1 MGEGLKGHKL
11 NLLQLFPRVQQRLL
25 RIQTNRRITHLG
37 RQIEKHAVR
46 DSARGL
52 VAFFNASSRLG
63 GISLNAAF
71 TQLTAW
77 STQLAGAEVIHFTCR
92 AGMTRCV
99 LGTNPDDH
107 TAPPPCAS
115 CIAQSHKLIGPSPAY
130 FLKYQP
136 NPALETAIKPLG
148 VEELSTFNLQ
158 LAAFD
163 AEIPLGELVLPSLRW
178 ALRRH
183 TLPDDEVTR
192 YLLRQYILSAY
203 CVAEE
208 FDRFLSLYK
217 PQTVVI
223 FNGLQFPEAAAR
235 WVARQHGIRT
245 ITHEV
250 SFQPFSAFFT
260 EGEATAYPIA
270 IPNDFELSPEQNE
283 QLDAWLSRR
292 FKGEFTMAGI
302 RFWPEMSGL
311 DEAFLAQ
318 AAEFKQIVPVFTNV
332 IFDTSQIHANT
343 VFEHMFAWLET
354 VVDVVRQHPETLF
367 VIRAHPDEKRPG
379 TRKGTREAVSDW
391 LVERG
396 VDSLPNVIFIDAQE
410 YISSYDLI
418 RRAKFVMVY
427 NSSIGLEAT
436 LLGRPALCGG
446 KARYTQY
453 PTVQLPKT
461 PLEYSQIA
469 EAWLAADEI
478 RIPPEFTR
486 NARRF
491 LYYQLFRV
499 SLPFDRFLAAHST
512 PGYVQFR
519 PFGVDALRPENSPT
533 LRVVVDGIL
542 NDQPFQ
548 LYDANF
554 HHKDTKAQRKKT

>member
-1 MGEGLKGHKL
+1 MNIIKRIH
-11 NLLQLFPRVQQRLL
+11 NARL
-25 RIQTNRRITHLG
+25 RIQADRQLARLG
-37 RQIEKHAVR
+37 REIAQKAPA
-46 DSARGL
+46 DSARGV

-77 STQLAGAEVIHFTCR
+77 SVQLAGADVIHFACN

-107 TAPPPCAS
+107 TAAPPCAS
-115 CIAQSHKLIGPSPAY
+115 CTAQTRKLIGPSPAY
-130 FLKYQP
+130 FFEYQP
-136 NPALETAIKPLG
+136 NPRLESQLAHLSIA
-148 VEELSTFNLQ
+148 ELSTFNPSASSGQALQ
-158 LAAFD
+158 PDNLPT
-163 AEIPLGELVLPSLRW
+163 EIPLGELVLPSLRW

-183 TLPDDEVTR
+183 TLPNDEPTR
-192 YLLRQYILSAY
+192 HQLRQYILSAY
-203 CVAEE
+203 NVAVE
-208 FDRFLSLYK
+208 FDRFLAQHK
-217 PQTVVI
+217 PDTVVI
-223 FNGLQFPEAAAR
+223 FNGLQFPEATAR
-235 WVARQHGIRT
+235 WVAQQHGIRV

-260 EGEATAYPIA
+260 EGDATAYPIA
-270 IPNDFELSPEQNE
+270 IPDDFELSPAQNH
-283 QLDAWLSRR
+283 QLDDWLSRR

-311 DEAFLAQ
+311 DDEFLAH
-318 AAEFKQIVPVFTNV
+318 AAKFKQIVPVFTNV

-343 VFEHMFAWLET
+343 VFEHMFAWLESI
-354 VVDVVRQHPETLF
+354 VEVIRQNPETLF

-391 LVERG
+391 LAERG
-396 VDSLPNVIFIDAQE
+396 VTSLPNVIFIDAQE

-436 LLGRPALCGG
+436 LFERPVLCGG

-453 PTVQLPKT
+453 PSVHLAQT
-461 PLEYSQIA
+461 PAEYQQIA
-469 EAWLAADEI
+469 QKWLAADEI
-478 RIPPEFTR
+478 EIPAEYKR

-491 LYYQLFRV
+491 LYYQLYRV
-499 SLPFDRFLAAHST
+499 SLPFERYLAAHPT
-512 PGYVQFR
+512 PGYVQLK
-519 PFGVDALRPENSPT
+519 PFTADDLRPENSPT
-533 LRVVVDGIL
+533 MSVIVDGIL
-542 NDQPFQ
+542 GKQPFQ
-548 LYDANF
+548 LPE
-554 HHKDTKAQRKKT
+554 QRD

>member
-1 MGEGLKGHKL
+1 
-11 NLLQLFPRVQQRLL
+11 L
-25 RIQTNRRITHLG
+25 RIQADRQLARLG
-37 RQIEKHAVR
+37 RKIAQQAPA
-46 DSARGL
+46 DPARGL

-77 STQLAGAEVIHFTCR
+77 SVQLAGAEVIHFVCR

-107 TAPPPCAS
+107 TAAPPCAS
-115 CIAQSHKLIGPSPAY
+115 CIAQSQKLIGPTPAH
-130 FLKYQP
+130 FFEYQP
-136 NPALETAIKPLG
+136 NPALESQLNSLNI
-148 VEELSTFNLQ
+148 EELSIFNFQPVNLPTP
-158 LAAFD
+158 
-163 AEIPLGELVLPSLRW
+163 IPLGQLTLPSLRW

-183 TLPDDEVTR
+183 TLPNDEPTR
-192 YLLRQYILSAY
+192 HQLRQYILSAY
-203 CVAEE
+203 RVAEE
-208 FDRFLSLYK
+208 FGCFLTHHK
-217 PQTVVI
+217 PDTVVI
-223 FNGLQFPEAAAR
+223 FNGLQFPEATAR
-235 WVARQHGIRT
+235 WVARQHGLRT

-260 EGEATAYPIA
+260 DGDATAYPID
-270 IPNDFELSPEQNE
+270 IPNEFELSPVQNE

-311 DEAFLAQ
+311 DEEFVAH
-318 AAEFKQIVPVFTNV
+318 AANFKQIVPVFTNV

-343 VFEHMFAWLET
+343 VFEHMFAWLESII
-354 VVDVVRQHPETLF
+354 DVIRQNPETLF
-367 VIRAHPDEKRPG
+367 VVRAHPDEKRPG

-391 LVERG
+391 LAERG

-436 LLGRPALCGG
+436 LFECPVLCGG
-446 KARYTQY
+446 QARYTQY
-453 PTVQLPKT
+453 PTVHLPQT
-461 PLEYSQIA
+461 PEEYHQTA
-469 EAWLAADEI
+469 VKWLVADEI
-478 RIPPEFTR
+478 DIPVEFKQ

-491 LYYQLFRV
+491 LYYQLYRV
-499 SLPFDRFLAAHST
+499 SLSFDRYLTAHPT
-512 PGYVQFR
+512 PGYVQLK
-519 PFGVDALRPENSPT
+519 PFSANDLRPENSFT
-533 LRVVVDGIL
+533 LRVIVDGIL
-542 NDQPFQ
+542 DNQPFQ
-548 LYDANF
+548 LEN
-554 HHKDTKAQRKKT
+554 

>member
-1 MGEGLKGHKL
+1 MNIIKRIH
-11 NLLQLFPRVQQRLL
+11 NARL
-25 RIQTNRRITHLG
+25 RIQADRQLARLG
-37 RQIEKHAVR
+37 REIAQKAPA
-46 DSARGL
+46 DSARGV

-77 STQLAGAEVIHFTCR
+77 SLQLAGADVIHFACN

-107 TAPPPCAS
+107 TAAPPCAS
-115 CIAQSHKLIGPSPAY
+115 CIAQTRKLIGPSPAY
-130 FLKYQP
+130 FFEYQP
-136 NPALETAIKPLG
+136 KPRLESQFAHLSIA
-148 VEELSTFNLQ
+148 ELSTFNLQ
-158 LAAFD
+158 PDNLPT
-163 AEIPLGELVLPSLRW
+163 EIPLGELVLPSLRW

-183 TLPDDEVTR
+183 TLPDDQATR
-192 YLLRQYILSAY
+192 HQLRQYILSAY
-203 CVAEE
+203 NVAEE
-208 FDRFLSLYK
+208 FDRFLRQHK
-217 PQTVVI
+217 PDTVVI
-223 FNGLQFPEAAAR
+223 FNGLQFPEATAR
-235 WVARQHGIRT
+235 WVAQQHGLRV

-260 EGEATAYPIA
+260 EGDATAYPIN
-270 IPNDFELSPEQNE
+270 IPDDFELSPAQNE

-311 DEAFLAQ
+311 DDEFLAH
-318 AAEFKQIVPVFTNV
+318 AAKFKQIVPVFTNV

-343 VFEHMFAWLET
+343 VFEHMFAWLESI
-354 VVDVVRQHPETLF
+354 VEVIRQNPETLF

-391 LVERG
+391 LAERG
-396 VDSLPNVIFIDAQE
+396 VTNLPNVIFIDAQE

-436 LLGRPALCGG
+436 LFERPVLCGG

-453 PTVQLPKT
+453 PSVHLAQT
-461 PLEYSQIA
+461 PAEYQQIA
-469 EAWLAADEI
+469 QKWLAADEI
-478 RIPPEFTR
+478 EIPAEYKR

-491 LYYQLFRV
+491 LYYQLYRV
-499 SLPFDRFLAAHST
+499 SLPFERYLAAHPT
-512 PGYVQFR
+512 PGYVQLK
-519 PFGVDALRPENSPT
+519 PFTADDLRPENSPT
-533 LRVVVDGIL
+533 MSVIVDGIL
-542 NDQPFQ
+542 GKQPFQ
-548 LYDANF
+548 LPE
-554 HHKDTKAQRKKT
+554 QRD